1 MLSNNS
7 KLKSA
12 SEVLDK
18 KLAHKLISRKKYNLH
33 KSIILTSHAL
43 LLEEQ
48 NPSEAL
54 SLALDA
60 IKLNKS
66 QIIAVIT
73 AARILSEQGE
83 RARAEKIIYD
93 TWKSIQHEDL
103 AYLLSYVSPGAS
115 PKQRV
120 EKIEGLIKKTKISGV
135 EGDVALCRAYID
147 VKNLIKQNKLLR
159 NILMIIQA
167 EEFMNS

>member
-1 MLSNNS
+1 M
-7 KLKSA
+7 
-12 SEVLDK
+12 
-18 KLAHKLISRKKYNLH
+18 LAHKLISRKKYNLH

-48 NPSEAL
+48 NPSEAI

-83 RARAEKIIYD
+83 SQSR
-93 TWKSIQHEDL
+93 ED
-103 AYLLSYVSPGAS
+103 YY
-115 PKQRV
+115 
-120 EKIEGLIKKTKISGV
+120 
-135 EGDVALCRAYID
+135 
-147 VKNLIKQNKLLR
+147 
-159 NILMIIQA
+159 
-167 EEFMNS
+167 